1 MNLYDFLPTTLVE
14 DGQGYHV
21 MAHKVY
27 GKVLAHNGKMVITDH
42 DRASSLADQYNATS
56 IFKAMDGQRYII
68 KMSEAPL
75 QSVEEGLTHRDPVE
89 KWVATFKSSKHPKF
103 AGKTPEQREK
113 MARMAQYKAVQNKK
127 LGEGSERRC
136 QQCGMTDC
144 TCAPGKCGCKPIAG
158 WVPGKGFKKD
168 IDETWSQKYKRSID
182 CSHPKGFSQRAH
194 CAGKKKHNESVEME
208 MVCEDCGMCE
218 THGNLNEIKKGQKDS
233 NGYTRCWPG
242 KHAEGTKK
250 GKNGGQVRN
259 CVPNESVSE
268 AADPLLREFQE
279 ASAELTRLR
288 YQPSLR
294 ARMRNR

>member
-1 MNLYDFLPTTLVE
+1 MRITE
-14 DGQGYHV
+14 I
-21 MAHKVY
+21 
-27 GKVLAHNGKMVITDH
+27 LA
-42 DRASSLADQYNATS
+42 
-56 IFKAMDGQRYII
+56 
-68 KMSEAPL
+68 EA
-75 QSVEEGLTHRDPVE
+75 
-89 KWVATFKSSKHPKF
+89 
-103 AGKTPEQREK
+103 
-113 MARMAQYKAVQNKK
+113 
-127 LGEGSERRC
+127 
-136 QQCGMTDC
+136 
-144 TCAPGKCGCKPIAG
+144 
-158 WVPGKGFKKD
+158 
-168 IDETWSQKYKRSID
+168 WSQKYKSSIN
-182 CSHPKGFSQRAH
+182 CSHPRGFSQKAH

-218 THGNLNEIKKGQKDS
+218 TNGNLNEIKKGQKDS